1 MVDEGNKVQAEFGV
15 WMSLCGHGGEHRY
28 FSLSLDRACIF
39 LSLVSV
45 GISIADQI
53 FT

>member
-15 WMSLCGHGGEHRY
+15 WMSLCGHGGDEHHW
-28 FSLSLDRACIF
+28 FLWACIF